1 MYFSTASLDR
11 IEMKLQFWLVD
22 SISIP
27 FHLETTPSCYL
38 TALNLILSS
47 PTRFFC
53 SVSLPQVETFRSKS
67 KEKNSAAAIK
77 SNNFFRK
84 KQTNKTNF
92 RRQNVKQSKL
102 GGFRWKGT
110 WRLGRQRGGDRTW
123 KTKRVSSA
131 VARGRARTR
140 RTGITNRTDRI
151 RVKFRRFNNR

>member
-84 KQTNKTNF
+84 NKQIKQTSDAKMLSNQSLEVSDERELDGSDDKEEAIGLERRRGF
-92 RRQNVKQSKL
+92 RRLLQEAAPGL
-102 GGFRWKGT
+102 AERE
-110 WRLGRQRGGDRTW
+110 
-123 KTKRVSSA
+123 
-131 VARGRARTR
+131 
-140 RTGITNRTDRI
+140 
-151 RVKFRRFNNR
+151 

>member
-84 KQTNKTNF
+84 NKQIKQTSDAKMLSNQSLEVSDERELDGSDDKEEAIGLERRRGF
-92 RRQNVKQSKL
+92 RRVLQEAAPGL
-102 GGFRWKGT
+102 AERE
-110 WRLGRQRGGDRTW
+110 
-123 KTKRVSSA
+123 
-131 VARGRARTR
+131 
-140 RTGITNRTDRI
+140 
-151 RVKFRRFNNR
+151 

>member
-84 KQTNKTNF
+84 NKQLKQTSDAKMLSNQSLEVSDERELDGSDDKEEAIGLERRRGF
-92 RRQNVKQSKL
+92 RRVLQEAAPGL
-102 GGFRWKGT
+102 AERE
-110 WRLGRQRGGDRTW
+110 
-123 KTKRVSSA
+123 
-131 VARGRARTR
+131 
-140 RTGITNRTDRI
+140 
-151 RVKFRRFNNR
+151 

>member
-77 SNNFFRK
+77 SNHFFRK
-84 KQTNKTNF
+84 NKQLKQTSDAKMLSNQSLEVSDERELDGSDDKEEAIGLERRRGF
-92 RRQNVKQSKL
+92 RRVLQEAAPGL
-102 GGFRWKGT
+102 AERE
-110 WRLGRQRGGDRTW
+110 
-123 KTKRVSSA
+123 
-131 VARGRARTR
+131 
-140 RTGITNRTDRI
+140 
-151 RVKFRRFNNR
+151 

>member
-77 SNNFFRK
+77 SNHFFRK
-84 KQTNKTNF
+84 NKQLKQTSDAKMLSNQSLEVSDERELDGSDDKEEAIGLERRRGF
-92 RRQNVKQSKL
+92 RRLLQEAAPGL
-102 GGFRWKGT
+102 AERE
-110 WRLGRQRGGDRTW
+110 
-123 KTKRVSSA
+123 
-131 VARGRARTR
+131 
-140 RTGITNRTDRI
+140 
-151 RVKFRRFNNR
+151 